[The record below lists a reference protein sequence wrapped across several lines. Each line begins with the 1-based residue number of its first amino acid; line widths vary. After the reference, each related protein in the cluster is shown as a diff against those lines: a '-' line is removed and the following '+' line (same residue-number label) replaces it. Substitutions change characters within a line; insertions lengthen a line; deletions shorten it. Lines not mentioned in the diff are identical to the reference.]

1 MCKVLDRIRFATEIA
16 NQMNIANFQMLTS
29 VMAEHATAYSVS
41 GVQCGQENLLA
52 DVYSEVQSKQYS
64 VKTFRDKFVSLYMN
78 EDIKEDRK
86 FTDFIIER
94 RVSGVSNPN
103 ADSDY
108 VFAEVLKDIYENE
121 AKSLNHYNVRETNTV
136 LLGYDEDD
144 QYYYFRMTEVPFE
157 YPTPHSTSIKEFTE
171 KSKNFKMHEGNRCS
185 VEGYDENG
193 THVYSWVHP
202 NCQTYTRCLK
212 KRYNLEEHESFYF
225 KVKKQEYNR
234 PADSELMGMIY
245 F

>member
-1 MCKVLDRIRFATEIA
+1 MIDRIRFASELA
-16 NQMNIANFQMLTS
+16 NQLNIANFQMLTS

-52 DVYSEVQSKQYS
+52 DVYSEVQGKQYS
-64 VKTFRDKFVSLYMN
+64 VKTYKDKFVSLYMN
-78 EDIKEDRK
+78 GDIEEERK

-103 ADSDY
+103 AASDV
-108 VFAEVLKDIYENE
+108 VFDEVLKDIYENE
-121 AKSLNHYNVRETNTV
+121 AKSKNHYNVRETNTV
-136 LLGYDEDD
+136 LLGYDEDEFF
-144 QYYYFRMTEVPFE
+144 YYFRITEVPFD
-157 YPTPHSTSIKEFTE
+157 YKKPHTTCAREFTE
-171 KSKNFKMHEGNRCS
+171 KSKNYKKHEGNRCS
-185 VEGYDENG
+185 VNGYDENG
-193 THVYSWVHP
+193 VHIYEWVHP

-225 KVKKQEYNR
+225 KVKKQDYNR
-234 PADSELMGMIY
+234 PDDSELLGMIY